1 LRQKIIDSNDLTPE
15 ELAQV
20 NKNEKLLDIYRNRW
34 WNPKCKN
41 SYFIFS
47 NTHATKSLRA
57 NEEVFYSYGERSNAY
72 LFLFYGFCLDHKN
85 KFDSL
90 DIRLNSTNLY
100 TKKKP
105 SEVLKDLLPN
115 YNDDMR
121 DTELFKFRMNKLPL
135 KFMTYL
141 RTLMAS
147 SYLAADKQFI
157 DLQTPKVVQ
166 FEMLVCK
173 KALQLLKVFGQK
185 YHKTTLQSDLA
196 AERERV
202 KYEHHAATVLRF
214 NIGQKQIFASQ
225 VGLFT
230 TLLAFLETIAQS
242 PDFLDRQ
249 QLSQVEW
256 QRITFQH
263 ECQFEVRMG
272 LSKYFETLANG
283 MKLLATERPEQKIET
298 GIEYKVLS

>member
-1 LRQKIIDSNDLTPE
+1 
-15 ELAQV
+15 
-20 NKNEKLLDIYRNRW
+20 LLDIYRNRW

-57 NEEVFYSYGERSNAY
+57 NDEVFYSYGERSNAY

-90 DIRLNSTNLY
+90 DIRLNRTNLY

-105 SEVLKDLLPN
+105 SEVLTDLLPN
-115 YNDDMR
+115 YDDDMR

-141 RTLMAS
+141 RTMLAS

-157 DLQTPKVVQ
+157 DLRSPKVVQ

-196 AERERV
+196 AERERL

-230 TLLAFLETIAQS
+230 TLLAFLEIIAQS

>member
-57 NEEVFYSYGERSNAY
+57 NDEVFYSYGERSNAY

>member
-1 LRQKIIDSNDLTPE
+1 LQ
-15 ELAQV
+15 
-20 NKNEKLLDIYRNRW
+20 
-34 WNPKCKN
+34 
-41 SYFIFS
+41 
-47 NTHATKSLRA
+47 
-57 NEEVFYSYGERSNAY
+57 
-72 LFLFYGFCLDHKN
+72 
-85 KFDSL
+85 
-90 DIRLNSTNLY
+90 IRLHSSRNF
-100 TKKKP
+100 TKKKQ
-105 SEVLKDLLPN
+105 SEALTDLLPK
-115 YNDDMR
+115 YNNDLR

-141 RTLMAS
+141 RTMLAS

-196 AERERV
+196 AERERLE
-202 KYEHHAATVLRF
+202 YEHHAATVLRF

-249 QLSQVEW
+249 QLSQAEW
-256 QRITFQH
+256 QRVTFTP

-272 LSKYFETLANG
+272 LSKYFKALANG
-283 MKLLATERPEQKIET
+283 MKLLATERPAQKIEA
-298 GIEYKVLS
+298 GLGSKALS